1 MGTRTCYPLLLALIA
16 PAACGG
22 ESDPPAPIERR
33 FEVVVRTDAASE
45 AQCPHG
51 GSVVHAGL
59 DRNENGALDEGEIAQ
74 STLQCQDEDVA
85 PDDDDDTP
93 DERPET
99 LVRVDEEPAGE
110 ACAHGGAA
118 VRSGPDENGNGV
130 LDEEEVA
137 ATEYICDEALLTR
150 MVAEPPGERCASDG
164 IAFQVGRDTDGD
176 GALGDAE
183 VEWTE
188 VECSDVIQRDV
199 AVTSAE
205 DLALLADIRAIHGAL
220 SIRDTSIASIELP
233 ALAHVGGRLT
243 VSGNSALTSLSL
255 PVLAAVGRTLEVR
268 DNAELARVDL
278 TGLVHAGGQLHLSEN
293 PALAAIDLPALDKV
307 DDEIV
312 LRDNAALEAIELRM
326 FDRLDDV
333 VIEGN
338 ASLTDVLI
346 RLSRLE
352 DPSTQAGR
360 VTLLDNPKLVS
371 AELAAESFHGVNV
384 VRNASLQE
392 ITIESDRI
400 TGDVNVQEAPALGVA
415 WLLTV
420 AGSFADHLEIDG
432 TLHVAAPLSSLW
444 FGIEQTG
451 LVAGGLVL
459 EGTRIERFERS
470 VAHVRGDVTLRR
482 NPSLGYFEVRQVD
495 GGLMLDDNDA
505 LGNFTVRDD
514 GHFGG
519 DVYVVGNDRLQH
531 MAGLQGTRSV
541 GGDLTI
547 TDNASLIRPA
557 MYELQHVGGNVT
569 IGGNPALEHIDLGT
583 LRRIEGTLTVSGT
596 AMSVWSGLDELQS
609 IGETA
614 VIGRNPDLENIDLL
628 ALQRVGGP
636 LAIRENSRLQRV
648 GLDALSRANL
658 DVTGNPSLPACVV
671 DALFERVAGSHRQEG
686 NGERC
691 P

>member
-1 MGTRTCYPLLLALIA
+1 MGTRTYYPLLLAFIA

-22 ESDPPAPIERR
+22 ESDPPAPIERQL
-33 FEVVVRTDAASE
+33 EVVVRTDAASE

-59 DRNENGALDEGEIAQ
+59 DRNENGALEEDEIAE

-85 PDDDDDTP
+85 PDDDTP
-93 DERPET
+93 DEPPET
-99 LVRVDEEPAGE
+99 LVRVDDEPAGE
-110 ACAHGGAA
+110 ACADGGAA
-118 VRSGPDENGNGV
+118 VRSGPDENGDGV

-137 ATEYICDEALLTR
+137 ATEYICDDALLTR

-164 IAFQVGRDTDGD
+164 IAFQVGRDVDGD
-176 GALGDAE
+176 GELGDEE

-188 VECSDVIQRDV
+188 VECSDVIQRGV

-205 DLALLADIRAIHGAL
+205 DLALLADIWAIHGGL
-220 SIRDTSIASIELP
+220 SIRDTSLASIELP

-255 PVLAAVGRTLEVR
+255 PALAAVGQTLEVH

-278 TGLVHAGGQLHLSEN
+278 TGLTQTGGQLYLSEN
-293 PALAAIDLPALDKV
+293 PALTAIDLPALRKV

-312 LRDNAALEAIELRM
+312 VRDNAALEAIELRM

-333 VIEGN
+333 DIEGN
-338 ASLTDVLI
+338 ASLTEVII
-346 RLSRLE
+346 RLSQLN

-360 VTLLDNPKLVS
+360 MTLLDNPKLVS
-371 AELAAESFHGVNV
+371 AALAAESFRGVNV

-400 TGDVNVQEAPALGVA
+400 TGDVNVREAPALDVV
-415 WLLTV
+415 WLRTV
-420 AGSFADHLEIDG
+420 GSFADHVEIDG
-432 TLHVAAPLSSLW
+432 TLHVAAPISSLW
-444 FGIEQTG
+444 FGIHQSM

-470 VAHVRGDVTLRR
+470 VEHVRGDVTFRR
-482 NPSLGYFEVRQVD
+482 NPNLGYFQVNQVD
-495 GGLMLDDNDA
+495 GGLTLDDNDA
-505 LGNFTVRDD
+505 LGNFDVRDD

-519 DVYVVGNDRLQH
+519 DLYVVGNDRLQH
-531 MAGLQGTRSV
+531 MSGLQWMRSV
-541 GGDLTI
+541 EGDLTI
-547 TDNASLIRPA
+547 SGNASMIRPA
-557 MYELQHVGGNVT
+557 MYELQYVGGNVT

-583 LRRIEGTLTVSGT
+583 LRRIDGTLTVSGT
-596 AMSVWSGLDELQS
+596 AMTVWSGLDELQS
-609 IGETA
+609 IGNTA
-614 VIGRNPDLENIDLL
+614 VIGRNPNLENIDLL
-628 ALQRVGGP
+628 ALRSTGG
-636 LAIRENSRLQRV
+636 LFAIRENSQLQRV
-648 GLDALSRANL
+648 GLGALLYASL
-658 DVTGNPSLPACVV
+658 HVTDNPLLPACVV
-671 DALFERVAGSHRQEG
+671 DALFETVTGSHRQEG
-686 NGERC
+686 NGETC

>member
-1 MGTRTCYPLLLALIA
+1 MLALIA

-22 ESDPPAPIERR
+22 ESDPPAPIERQL
-33 FEVVVRTDAASE
+33 EVVVRTDAASE

-59 DRNENGALDEGEIAQ
+59 DRNENGALDEDEIAE

-85 PDDDDDTP
+85 PDDDTP
-93 DERPET
+93 GDPPET
-99 LVRVDEEPAGE
+99 LVRVDDEPAGE
-110 ACAHGGAA
+110 ACADGGAA

-137 ATEYICDEALLTR
+137 ATEYICDDALLTQ

-164 IAFQVGRDTDGD
+164 IAFQVGRDVDGD
-176 GALGDAE
+176 GELGDEE

-220 SIRDTSIASIELP
+220 SIRDTSLASVELP
-233 ALAHVGGRLT
+233 ALAHVGGHLT
-243 VSGNSALTSLSL
+243 VSGNSALASLSL
-255 PVLAAVGRTLEVR
+255 PALAAVGGRLDVH
-268 DNAELARVDL
+268 DNAELARMDL
-278 TGLVHAGGQLHLSEN
+278 TGLVQIGGELHLSEN
-293 PALAAIDLPALDKV
+293 PALAAIDLPALRKV

-312 LRDNAALEAIELRM
+312 VRGNAALEAIELRM

-333 VIEGN
+333 DIQGN
-338 ASLTDVLI
+338 ASLTDVVVRVSPL
-346 RLSRLE
+346 RDL
-352 DPSTQAGR
+352 STQAGR
-360 VTLLDNPKLVS
+360 VTLLDNPKLAS
-371 AELAAESFHGVNV
+371 AELAADSFHGINV
-384 VRNASLQE
+384 VRNASLQK

-400 TGDVNVQEAPALGVA
+400 IGDVNVQEAPALDVA
-415 WLLTV
+415 WLLVPTD
-420 AGSFADHLEIDG
+420 SFADHLEIGG
-432 TLHVAAPLSSLW
+432 TLHVAAPISSLW
-444 FGIEQTG
+444 FGIEQSG

-459 EGTRIERFERS
+459 EGTHIERFERS
-470 VAHVRGDVTLRR
+470 VEHVRGDVTFRR
-482 NPSLGYFEVRQVD
+482 NPNLGYFQVKQVD
-495 GGLMLDDNDA
+495 GGLTLDDNDA
-505 LGNFTVRDD
+505 LGNFDVRDD

-531 MAGLQGTRSV
+531 MTGLQWTRSV

-547 TDNASLIRPA
+547 SGNASLIRPA
-557 MYELQHVGGNVT
+557 MYDLQYVGGNVT

-596 AMSVWSGLDELQS
+596 AMTVWSGLDELQS

-614 VIGRNPDLENIDLL
+614 VIGGNPNLENIDLL
-628 ALQRVGGP
+628 ALQRTGG
-636 LAIRENSRLQRV
+636 LFAIRENSQLQRLS
-648 GLDALSRANL
+648 LDALRYASL
-658 DVTGNPSLPACVV
+658 HITDNPLLPACAV
-671 DALFERVAGSHRQEG
+671 DALFEAVTGSHRQEG

>member
-1 MGTRTCYPLLLALIA
+1 MLALIA

-22 ESDPPAPIERR
+22 ESDPRAPIERQL
-33 FEVVVRTDAASE
+33 EVVVRTDAASD

-59 DRNENGALDEGEIAQ
+59 DRNENGALDEDEIAE

-85 PDDDDDTP
+85 PDDDTP
-93 DERPET
+93 DDRPET
-99 LVRVDEEPAGE
+99 LVRVDDEPAGE
-110 ACAHGGAA
+110 ACADGGAA

-137 ATEYICDEALLTR
+137 ATEYICDDALLTR

-176 GALGDAE
+176 GELGDAE

-205 DLALLADIRAIHGAL
+205 DLALLADIRAIHGGL

-233 ALAHVGGRLT
+233 VLAHVGGRLT
-243 VSGNSALTSLSL
+243 VSGNAALASLSL
-255 PVLAAVGRTLEVR
+255 PALAAVGRTLDVH

-278 TGLVHAGGQLHLSEN
+278 TGLVQTGGELHLSEN
-293 PALAAIDLPALDKV
+293 PALAAIDLPALRKV
-307 DDEIV
+307 DDEILV
-312 LRDNAALEAIELRM
+312 RGNAALEEIELRM

-333 VIEGN
+333 VIQGN

-346 RLSRLE
+346 RVSQLNDL
-352 DPSTQAGR
+352 STQAGR
-360 VTLLDNPKLVS
+360 VTLFDNPKLAS
-371 AELAAESFHGVNV
+371 AELAAESFQGVNV

-400 TGDVNVQEAPALGVA
+400 TGDVNVQEAPALDVA
-415 WLLTV
+415 WFLN
-420 AGSFADHLEIDG
+420 AAESFADHLEIGG
-432 TLHVAAPLSSLW
+432 TLYVAAPLSSLW
-444 FGIEQTG
+444 FDSEQSG

-459 EGTRIERFERS
+459 EGTQIERFERS
-470 VAHVRGDVTLRR
+470 VAHVRGNVILRR
-482 NPSLGYFEVRQVD
+482 NPNLGYFQVEQVD
-495 GGLMLDDNDA
+495 GGLTLDDNDA
-505 LGNFTVRDD
+505 LGNFALLDD

-531 MAGLQGTRSV
+531 VAGLQWTRSV

-547 TDNASLIRPA
+547 SGNASLIRPA
-557 MYELQHVGGNVT
+557 MYQLQYVGGNVT
-569 IGGNPALEHIDLGT
+569 IGDNPALEHLDMGT
-583 LRRIEGTLTVSGT
+583 LRSIEGTLTVFGA
-596 AMSVWSGLDELQS
+596 AMAAWSGLDALQS
-609 IGETA
+609 IGGTA
-614 VIGRNPDLENIDLL
+614 TISGNPNLENIDLL
-628 ALQRVGGP
+628 ALQRTGG
-636 LAIRENSRLQRV
+636 LFAIRENSQLQRV
-648 GLDALSRANL
+648 GLDDLSRANL
-658 DVTGNPSLPACVV
+658 EVTGNPSLPACVV
-671 DALFERVAGSHRQEG
+671 DALFERVTGSHRQEG